1 MKKTLQKLSLLM
13 LAILFAG
20 TTLMNAGSPRM
31 TLLEHMTN
39 ASCPPCAA
47 YNPGY
52 QDLLMQRLN
61 DDIIPIT
68 YRAWY
73 PGSDVMY
80 SQNSAMHQNRVQYY
94 GTPGVPN
101 VRVQGTFDTNP
112 SALAGIST
120 EIDKYLGT
128 MSPITIQ
135 IEETKS
141 GSNLDFKVTVSS
153 DDALANKT
161 LRIAVVEYY
170 HYYDAAGSNGEQ
182 DFYFIVREMFPN
194 ASGQSIT
201 IDAGASQEFDYS
213 YSINASMYN
222 KDQMYIVAFVQDD
235 ATKSVLQ
242 AGTSFKHSKPS
253 IMTDVMYDHI
263 QPNKILSK
271 EIVISNPTEETI
283 EYTLSVN
290 ENNMTTWVTGW
301 TAEVTPTTVMVPPGQ
316 TKQALVNIRSTT
328 TAGLFWV
335 EVNATGNAANY
346 INLPGSI
353 VLYVLSDN
361 AKNVFYGWT
370 SRSFAMVYDDYM
382 QLGAFQNNSALMP
395 IGLMEYYDPSNFDLG
410 IFTVDYWNGGVI
422 GASAATGSAIN
433 AMIDAGKDVLITGE
447 RELYYSESQY
457 GTQQA
462 MQLFR
467 GNIGV
472 SLGGRDLRVSVNS
485 QGYIT
490 GILPFNLKGIPTD
503 PISNGLNMQANSWAD
518 MNTDP
523 YLVQTDYMSLLPGS
537 EAVPFLYADENES
550 KIMGVR
556 WEQNTTR
563 LVYMT
568 MGFNG
573 FANQTQR
580 SGMLSKVLVWLTQE
594 SIAGPEL
601 STNKTAVNF
610 GNVDIDQSREMDFDI
625 VNNGATTTDLVI
637 DDLYFSGDDAD
648 AFEFVGLDNNITLP
662 VGESYTVTVKFSPTE
677 KRDYMANAVITAD
690 NSVAMKEVTVS
701 LVGAGVGESSVA
713 ELKDGT
719 FSISAL
725 PNPFET
731 IARIEY
737 NAAYG
742 LNGNVNIFVV
752 DATGKVI
759 STLVNSTVSAGTHSV
774 EFNGANLASGTY
786 YVIAQIGGESLRI
799 PLVLTK

>member
-20 TTLMNAGSPRM
+20 TTIMNAGSPRM

-39 ASCPPCAA
+39 ASCGPCAA

-52 QDLLMQRLN
+52 QDLLMERLN

-101 VRVQGTFDTNP
+101 VRVQGTFNTNP
-112 SALAGIST
+112 ASLSAISS

-128 MSPITIQ
+128 TSPITIDV
-135 IEETKS
+135 ESTLS

-153 DDALANKT
+153 DEDLTNKT
-161 LRIAVVEYY
+161 LRIAVVEY
-170 HYYDAAGSNGEQ
+170 HHFYDAAGSNGEQ

-194 ASGQSIT
+194 ASGQSISLT
-201 IDAGASQEFDYS
+201 AAESKDFEYS

-222 KDQMYIVAFVQDD
+222 KDQMYVVAFIQDD
-235 ATKSVLQ
+235 ASKAVLQ
-242 AGTSFKHSKPS
+242 AGTSFKSSMPS
-253 IMTDVMYDHI
+253 IMTDVIYDKTD
-263 QPNKILSK
+263 PNKILSK
-271 EIVISNPTEETI
+271 EIVISNPTDKSI

-301 TAEVTPTTVMVPPGQ
+301 TVEITPQKVVVPAGQ
-316 TKQALVNIRSTT
+316 TKQALVNIRSTS

-335 EVNATGNAANY
+335 EINATGNAEGY
-346 INLPGSI
+346 INLPGKL
-353 VLYVLSDN
+353 VLYVLSNN

-370 SRSFAMVYDDYM
+370 SNSFSLVYNDYM
-382 QLGAFQNNSALMP
+382 QLGAFSNNSALMP
-395 IGLMEYYDPSNFDLG
+395 IGLMQYYDPTNFDLG

-422 GASAATGSAIN
+422 GASASTTAAIN
-433 AMIDAGKDVLITGE
+433 AMIDAGKDILVTGE

-462 MQLFR
+462 MQFFR
-467 GNIGV
+467 GNLGI

-490 GILPFNLKGIPTD
+490 GILPFSLKGVNTD
-503 PISNGLNMQANSWAD
+503 PISNQLNVQANAWAD
-518 MNTDP
+518 MNNDP
-523 YLVQTDYMSLLPGS
+523 YLVQTDYITLLPGS
-537 EAVPFLYADENES
+537 ESKPFLYADDDET
-550 KIMGVR
+550 KTMGVR
-556 WEQNTTR
+556 WEKGTTR

-568 MGFNG
+568 LGFNG
-573 FANQTQR
+573 FANQAQR
-580 SGMLSKVLVWLTQE
+580 SAFLSKVLVWLTTQ

-601 STNKTAVNF
+601 ATNKTAVNF
-610 GNVDIDQSREMDFDI
+610 GIVDLDQSREMEFDI

-637 DDLYFSGDDAD
+637 DEVSFSGDDAA

-662 VGESYTVTVKFSPTE
+662 VGESYTVTVKFTPTE
-677 KRDYMANAVITAD
+677 EKQYNANVVIKAD
-690 NSVAMKEVTVS
+690 NSVDKKEVSVS
-701 LVGAGVGESSVA
+701 LVGEGIDPSSVA
-713 ELKDGT
+713 ELNDGT

-731 IARIEY
+731 VARIEY

-742 LNGNVNIFVV
+742 LNGNVHIFVV

-786 YVIAQIGGESLRI
+786 YVIAQVNGESLRI
-799 PLVLTK
+799 PLILTK